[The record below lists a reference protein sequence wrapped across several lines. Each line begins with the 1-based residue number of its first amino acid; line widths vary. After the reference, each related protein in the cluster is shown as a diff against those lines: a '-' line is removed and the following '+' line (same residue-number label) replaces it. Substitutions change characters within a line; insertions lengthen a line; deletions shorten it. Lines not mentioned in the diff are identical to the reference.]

1 MTHSLGY
8 PRIGAKRE
16 LKKAVEG
23 FWKGTIDEAA
33 LLKVG
38 AELRSANW
46 RTQRDAGIDLVPSN
60 DFSFYDQVL
69 DTSFLV
75 GNVPARFRGGD
86 GLKSYFATARGSEG
100 ACCGGGAQASELTK
114 WFDTNYHYIVPEFDP
129 ATTFTLGWTKP
140 FDEFSEALGQG
151 IRTKPVLLGPLS
163 YLYLGKGPEGFD
175 RLDLLEKLIPV
186 YLQVLERLRKLGAQW
201 VQLDEPILALDLPVD
216 WQAAFVTAYR
226 ALGAAAPGLK
236 KILATYFGELRE
248 NLVLAVGLPVD
259 VLHVDVTRAGGELER
274 ALRVIPSSLSLSLGI
289 VDGRNIWKNDF
300 EKSLS
305 FINAA
310 KRVLS
315 PERILLAPSCSLLH
329 SPVTLKNETK
339 LDAEFRGWLAFA
351 EEKLNEVSDLA
362 KIASGKGDPVLGY
375 KNRVAIQSRRAS
387 GRIHRA
393 EVKERAAKVVA
404 ADLERVSEY
413 AARRER
419 QQAVLGLPLFPTT
432 TIGSFPQTA
441 DVRAERAR
449 WRKGEIAEAEYETF
463 LKQKTAECVRT
474 QENIRLDVLV
484 HGEFERTDM
493 VEYFGEKLDGFAFT
507 SNGWVQSYG
516 SRCVKPPIIFGD
528 VSRPA
533 PMTVE
538 WSTYAQSLT
547 QRPMKGMLTGPVTIL
562 QWSFVRDDQPR
573 SETARQIALVLRDEV
588 LDLERAGIRI
598 IQIDEPALRE
608 GLPLRRG
615 DWPAYLDWSTAAF
628 RLSAAGVRDETQIHT
643 HMCYCEFQDILPSI
657 AALDADVISI
667 ETSRSRMELLG
678 SFAEFKYPNGIG
690 PGVWDI
696 HSPRVPSEEEMLELL
711 RKAAAVIP
719 LENLWANPDCGLKTR
734 DWPEVT
740 ESLRHLVAAAGKL
753 RAESPS
759 FAGR

>member
-86 GLKSYFATARGSEG
+86 VLKSYFATARGSEG
-100 ACCGGGAQASELTK
+100 TCCGGGAQASELTK
-114 WFDTNYHYIVPEFDP
+114 WFDTNYHYIVPEFDV
-129 ATTFTLGWTKP
+129 ATTFSLGWTKP
-140 FDEFSEALGQG
+140 FDEFSEALAQG

-175 RLDLLEKLIPV
+175 RLDLLEKLLPV
-186 YLQVLERLRKLGAQW
+186 YAEVLERLRKLGAQW

-226 ALGAAAPGLK
+226 KLGAAAPGLK

-259 VLHVDVTRAGGELER
+259 VLHVDVTRAGAEFER
-274 ALRVIPSSLSLSLGI
+274 ALRVIPSSLSLSLGV

-300 EKSLS
+300 EKSLG

-315 PERILLAPSCSLLH
+315 PERIFLAPSCSLLH

-339 LDAEFRGWLAFA
+339 LDAEFRSWLAFA
-351 EEKLNEVSDLA
+351 EEKLNEVTDLA
-362 KIASGKGDPVLGY
+362 KIAASKGDPVLGY

-387 GRIHRA
+387 ARIHRA

-404 ADLERVSEY
+404 ADLDRVSEFSV
-413 AARRER
+413 RREH
-419 QQAVLGLPLFPTT
+419 QVKLPLFPTT
-432 TIGSFPQTA
+432 TIGSFPQTVE
-441 DVRAERAR
+441 VRAERAR
-449 WRKGEIAEAEYETF
+449 WRKGEIGEAEYETF

-474 QENIRLDVLV
+474 QEEIGLDVLV

-528 VSRPA
+528 VSRPE
-533 PMTVE
+533 PMTVS

-547 QRPMKGMLTGPVTIL
+547 KRPMKGMLTGPVTIL

-588 LDLERAGIRI
+588 IDLERAGIRI

-615 DWPAYLDWSTAAF
+615 DWAAYLDWSTGAF

-678 SFAEFKYPNGIG
+678 SFAEFRYPNGIG

-696 HSPRVPSEEEMLELL
+696 HSPRVPSEEEMLDLL

-753 RAESPS
+753 RAESAS